1 MRILLA
7 LSLGL
12 ILLCGCAANA
22 GFLRDNPDLALDAQI
37 IAESYLDGQ
46 MQGESHDLAI
56 QKYGAGVI
64 EFSGIQQY
72 SCEGLSQDSAL
83 RFKIQS
89 IDQTGAAVWKNY
101 DLGFVYSERNGPVIQ
116 SITEVR

>member
-1 MRILLA
+1 MNNLLA
-7 LSLGL
+7 LSLGFL
-12 ILLCGCAANA
+12 LLCGCAANA
-22 GFLRDNPDLALDAQI
+22 GFLKENPDLAMDAQI

-72 SCEGLSQDSAL
+72 SFEGLSQDSAL
-83 RFKIQS
+83 RFKIQLS
-89 IDQTGAAVWKNY
+89 DPAGTEVAKFYDVGFAVD
-101 DLGFVYSERNGPVIQ
+101 DLNGPRISSVKEIK
-116 SITEVR
+116 